1 MGLFF
6 PDEPNYFP
14 EQRPVGFKRYAQVL
28 ERDWKR
34 FFLVD
39 LLTLASLI
47 PFAAGV
53 VVAVL
58 TSSLLVLIPAC
69 VIGGTIAGPGLAC
82 MYDCILRA
90 LRDNRDDWWYNYKK
104 AFKQNLGASLLPG
117 VVLCLFLG
125 FVIFAGAMMW
135 WSRLPITAGTVA
147 IMLASTLIVTMV
159 FTIWWPQVVLF
170 SQRPR
175 IQLKNCL
182 LFIIQYFWKTLGV
195 AALQVFWWVIMGLF
209 MPWTAFL
216 VPFLGVWY
224 ILYVSLFFLYEKLD
238 YAFRIEAQI
247 AENFPDQVPAYGE
260 E

>member
-14 EQRPVGFKRYAQVL
+14 DQRPVGFKRYAQVL

-39 LLTLASLI
+39 LLTLATLI

-53 VVAVL
+53 IVSVL

-69 VIGGTIAGPGLAC
+69 IIGGVIAGPGIAC
-82 MYDCILRA
+82 MYDCILRS
-90 LRDNRDDWWYNYKK
+90 LRDNTDDWWYNYKK
-104 AFKQNLGASLLPG
+104 AFKQNLGASMLPG
-117 VVLCLFLG
+117 VILCLFLG
-125 FVIFAGAMMW
+125 FVVFACALLW
-135 WSRLPITAGTVA
+135 WSVLPISAGTVA
-147 IMLASTLIVTMV
+147 VLLFSVLIVTMV
-159 FTIWWPQVVLF
+159 FTVWWPQIVLF
-170 SQRPR
+170 NQRPV

-182 LFIIQYFWKTLGV
+182 LFIIQYFWRNLGV
-195 AALQVFWWVIMGLF
+195 AALQVLWWVIMALF
-209 MPWTAFL
+209 MPWTAFV

-224 ILYVSLFFLYEKLD
+224 ILYVSVFFLYEKLD
-238 YAFRIEAQI
+238 YAFRIEEQI
-247 AENFPDQVPAYGE
+247 AENFPEQVPVYGE

>member
-14 EQRPVGFKRYAQVL
+14 DQRPVGFKRYAQVL

-53 VVAVL
+53 IVSVL
-58 TSSLLVLIPAC
+58 TSSLLVLIPSC
-69 VIGGTIAGPGLAC
+69 IIGGTIAGPGMAC
-82 MYDCILRA
+82 MYDCILRS
-90 LRDNRDDWWYNYKK
+90 LRDNRDDWWHNYKK
-104 AFKQNLGASLLPG
+104 AFRQNLGASVLPG
-117 VVLCLFLG
+117 IVMCVFLG
-125 FVIFAGAMMW
+125 FVVFAGAMMW
-135 WSRLPITAGTVA
+135 WSQLPITAGTVA

-159 FTIWWPQVVLF
+159 FSIWWPQIVLF
-170 SQRPR
+170 NQRPQ

-195 AALQVFWWVIMGLF
+195 AALQILWWVIMGLF
-209 MPWTAFL
+209 MPWTAFV

-224 ILYVSLFFLYEKLD
+224 ILYVSMFFLYEKLD
-238 YAFRIEAQI
+238 YAFKIEEQI
-247 AENFPDQVPAYGE
+247 AENFPEQVPVYGE
-260 E
+260 G

>member
-14 EQRPVGFKRYAQVL
+14 DQRPVGFKRYAQVL

-39 LLTLASLI
+39 LLTLATLI

-53 VVAVL
+53 IVSVL

-69 VIGGTIAGPGLAC
+69 IIGGIIAGPGIAC
-82 MYDCILRA
+82 MYDCILRS
-90 LRDNRDDWWYNYKK
+90 LRDNTDDWWYNYKK
-104 AFKQNLGASLLPG
+104 AFKQNLGASMLPG
-117 VVLCLFLG
+117 VILCLFLG
-125 FVIFAGAMMW
+125 FVVFACALLW
-135 WSRLPITAGTVA
+135 WSVLPISAGTVA
-147 IMLASTLIVTMV
+147 ILLFSVLIVTMV
-159 FTIWWPQVVLF
+159 FTVWWPQIVLF
-170 SQRPR
+170 NQRPV

-182 LFIIQYFWKTLGV
+182 LFIIQYFWRNLGV
-195 AALQVFWWVIMGLF
+195 AALQVLWWVIMALF
-209 MPWTAFL
+209 MPWTAFV

-224 ILYVSLFFLYEKLD
+224 ILYVSVFFLYEKLD
-238 YAFRIEAQI
+238 YAFRIEEQI
-247 AENFPDQVPAYGE
+247 AENFPEQVPVYGE